1 MSIIIII
8 INKWKKGTMTTWMKL
23 KLTAEPKSKIMF
35 LMKKKTKDRNRKY
48 GKRGHLYLKIQMIDG
63 RDRRKERVARLNK
76 SKMTEDMKDGLYGQ
90 KQKKNGTFLR
100 KIRRNPNTVESSSI
114 I

>member
-63 RDRRKERVARLNK
+63 RDIRKERVARLNK
-76 SKMTEDMKDGLYGQ
+76 SNMTEDKEDGCMA
-90 KQKKNGTFLR
+90 KR
-100 KIRRNPNTVESSSI
+100 KRRMTRFSER
-114 I
+114 